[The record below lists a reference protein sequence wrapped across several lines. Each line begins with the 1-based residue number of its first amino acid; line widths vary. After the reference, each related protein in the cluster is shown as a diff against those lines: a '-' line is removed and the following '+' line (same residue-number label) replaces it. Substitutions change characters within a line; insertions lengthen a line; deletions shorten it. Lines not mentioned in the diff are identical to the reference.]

1 MSGKQALIEL
11 LCAEEVE
18 YVFGIPG
25 ATEIHFL
32 DALEHHAPD
41 IHYVLG
47 LQEAICVGIAEGYS
61 RATGRP
67 AFLNLHT
74 APGLA
79 SAMGLLHNA
88 SQGKIPL
95 VVTVGQNDSRLLQRE
110 PHLTGDIVGMGKIYA
125 KWSTELIHAEDLPV
139 VIPRAF
145 KTAMQAT
152 SGLVVVS
159 IPQDV
164 LTQEFD
170 FIPSS
175 RSMVSSTVRLHAD
188 PQAMAQAVAALAEA
202 RNPVIMVGSGVSRSG
217 ALDEIVHFAQ
227 LIGACVYQEWMSDVN
242 FPVTHPQYLG
252 DLDPS
257 SPKAQEVYK
266 DMDVLIGVGCPLFAH
281 SSLIPAHV
289 LLPSD
294 PYVIHIEDNPRE
306 IGKNIFTDCDLQ
318 GDVKSTLTGLNA
330 ALEAGLSEEA
340 RRQAAQRI
348 EEISRQKA
356 AAVAAWRTELGQSP
370 DTTPIPIPRML
381 SELERAVGPETI
393 VVDEA
398 WSSSAALRK
407 TLPLTRPNSFFR
419 SRRGGSIGAGLPLA
433 VGVQLGL
440 PERQVLAVVGDGS
453 AAWSMQS
460 LWTAARY
467 HLPVTFVIVNNSAYR
482 MVKLSWKAII
492 GDYPFTESREGIDI
506 DEPAIN
512 FSLLAQS
519 MGVKGERVTSAD
531 GLAEK
536 ITSALESREPHLIEV
551 MVENT
556 P

>member
-1 MSGKQALIEL
+1 
-11 LCAEEVE
+11 
-18 YVFGIPG
+18 
-25 ATEIHFL
+25 
-32 DALEHHAPD
+32 
-41 IHYVLG
+41 
-47 LQEAICVGIAEGYS
+47 
-61 RATGRP
+61 
-67 AFLNLHT
+67 
-74 APGLA
+74 
-79 SAMGLLHNA
+79 
-88 SQGKIPL
+88 
-95 VVTVGQNDSRLLQRE
+95 
-110 PHLTGDIVGMGKIYA
+110 
-125 KWSTELIHAEDLPV
+125 
-139 VIPRAF
+139 
-145 KTAMQAT
+145 
-152 SGLVVVS
+152 
-159 IPQDV
+159 
-164 LTQEFD
+164 
-170 FIPSS
+170 
-175 RSMVSSTVRLHAD
+175 
-188 PQAMAQAVAALAEA
+188 
-202 RNPVIMVGSGVSRSG
+202 
-217 ALDEIVHFAQ
+217 
-227 LIGACVYQEWMSDVN
+227 
-242 FPVTHPQYLG
+242 
-252 DLDPS
+252 
-257 SPKAQEVYK
+257 
-266 DMDVLIGVGCPLFAH
+266 
-281 SSLIPAHV
+281 
-289 LLPSD
+289 
-294 PYVIHIEDNPRE
+294 
-306 IGKNIFTDCDLQ
+306 
-318 GDVKSTLTGLNA
+318 
-330 ALEAGLSEEA
+330 
-340 RRQAAQRI
+340 
-348 EEISRQKA
+348 
-356 AAVAAWRTELGQSP
+356 
-370 DTTPIPIPRML
+370 ML